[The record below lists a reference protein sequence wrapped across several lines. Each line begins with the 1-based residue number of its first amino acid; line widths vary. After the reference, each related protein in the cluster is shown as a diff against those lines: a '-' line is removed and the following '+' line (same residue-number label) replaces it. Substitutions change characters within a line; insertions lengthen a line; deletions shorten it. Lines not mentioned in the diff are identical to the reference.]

1 MPPLIEF
8 RNVSK
13 IFGGGLFDRQRTVA
27 LENFSMTINDAPP
40 LITAVVGE
48 SGSGKTTLAR
58 LLLGLETPTH
68 GEVLYRGRNVATMH
82 GTDRRQ
88 FLHDVQFVF
97 QDPYGV
103 YNPFYKVDHVLTK
116 PIAKFKL
123 ASSRAEAR
131 KLIDTVLETVG
142 LRPEETLGRYPHQ
155 MSGGQRQRV
164 MVARA
169 LLLKPRL
176 IIADE
181 PVSMVDASLRATI
194 LGNLQELNEKFG
206 ISIIYITHDL
216 ATGYQISHNMIVLYH
231 GAVSEAG
238 AVEHVVQN
246 PQHPYTQL
254 LMDSIPRAV
263 PERTWQRDSTTSN
276 MAKPSAGHVG
286 CKFAERCPHVMAQC
300 NESQPPFY
308 RTDPQRVVSCFLYAD
323 APLLQNDS
331 LDAVF
336 VNPVR

>member
-1 MPPLIEF
+1 MTPLIEF
-8 RNVSK
+8 RNVTK
-13 IFGGGLFDRQRTVA
+13 IFGGGVFDKKRTVA
-27 LENFSMTINDAPP
+27 LEDFSMTLNDTPP

-58 LLLGLETPTH
+58 LLLALEKPTQ
-68 GEVLYRGRNVATMH
+68 GEVLYRGHNVHTMNK
-82 GTDRRQ
+82 TERRQ

-123 ASSRAEAR
+123 ANSRRAAR
-131 KLIDTVLETVG
+131 KLMEEVLETVG
-142 LRPEETLGRYPHQ
+142 LQPEETLGRYPHQ
-155 MSGGQRQRV
+155 MSGGQRQRI

-176 IIADE
+176 IVADE

-194 LGNLQELNEKFG
+194 LGNLQKLNQEFG

-231 GAVSEAG
+231 GAVVEAG
-238 AVEHVVQN
+238 DVTKVVQTA
-246 PQHPYTQL
+246 QHPYTQL
-254 LMDSIPRAV
+254 LMGSIPLAV
-263 PERTWQRDSTTSN
+263 PERLWRRDE
-276 MAKPSAGHVG
+276 AAPAVIKPAASQLG
-286 CKFAERCPHVMAQC
+286 CKFADRCPHVMEVCATK
-300 NESQPPFY
+300 QPTLY
-308 RTDPQRVVSCFLYAD
+308 RTDAHRAVACYLYQD
-323 APLLQNDS
+323 APPLQNVGVET
-331 LDAVF
+331 VF
-336 VNPVR
+336 TT